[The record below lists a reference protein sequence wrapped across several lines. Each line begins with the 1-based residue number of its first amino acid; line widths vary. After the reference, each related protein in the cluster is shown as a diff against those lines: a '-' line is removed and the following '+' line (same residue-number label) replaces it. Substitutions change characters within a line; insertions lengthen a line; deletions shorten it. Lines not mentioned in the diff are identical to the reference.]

1 MKKIIYI
8 GGFELPNKNAA
19 AQRVIGNSYALKE
32 LGYETIFLGVSK
44 EEKNL
49 ENFKQ
54 FNDFK
59 YYERMYPQNNIQWLS
74 YLISVKDTI
83 KIIKKYEKIDF
94 LICYNYPAIALWRLK
109 NYCKKNN
116 IKIIADVTEWYQ
128 GEGNIIHKILK
139 NIDTFLRM
147 RIIHFKL
154 DGIIAI
160 SKFLENFY
168 KKKVK
173 TIYIPP
179 LVNKSESK
187 WKSGTNVFNKSD
199 SKILHLTYAGS
210 PGKNKD
216 KINKI
221 LRVLYESNFKNFQL
235 NLIGFTKDDFLKE
248 NPQEADI
255 ITRFSSKIIFFGRIS
270 HLEVLQILKKSDFS
284 IFFREVNRV
293 TMAGFPTK
301 FSESISCGVPV
312 ITTQTS
318 DLSDYL
324 QDGIT
329 GFWLE
334 KDIEKSVNKI
344 FKTKDIQNLKRM
356 KKNINSN
363 QFYYKNYV
371 EKFEQLFQ

>member
-32 LGYETIFLGVSK
+32 LGYEIIFLGISK
-44 EEKNL
+44 KEKNL
-49 ENFKQ
+49 DNFKQ
-54 FNDFK
+54 FDDFK
-59 YYERMYPQNNIQWLS
+59 YYEKLYPQNSIQWLS
-74 YLISVKDTI
+74 YLTSVKDTI
-83 KIIKKYEKIDF
+83 KIIKKHKKIDI

-128 GEGNIIHKILK
+128 GEGNIIHRCLK
-139 NIDTFLRM
+139 NLDTFLRM
-147 RIIHFKL
+147 KIIHFKL
-154 DGIIAI
+154 DGVIAI
-160 SKFLENFY
+160 SRFLENFY
-168 KKKVK
+168 KKEIN

-179 LVNKSESK
+179 LVNKNENK
-187 WKSGTNVFNKSD
+187 WKSEMNISNKED
-199 SKILHLTYAGS
+199 NTILCLTYAGS

-221 LRVLYESNFKNFQL
+221 LRFLYESNFDSFQL

-248 NPQEADI
+248 YPQEKSI
-255 ITRFSSKIIFFGRIS
+255 VNNISSKIIFWGRIS
-270 HLEVLQILKKSDFS
+270 HLEVLKILKKSDFS

-312 ITTQTS
+312 ITTKTS
-318 DLSDYL
+318 DLCNYL
-324 QDGIT
+324 QEGIN

-334 KDIEKSVNKI
+334 EDVEESISKI
-344 FKTKDIQNLKRM
+344 FKTKNIQELKEM
-356 KKNINSN
+356 KKNVDTKI
-363 QFYYKNYV
+363 FDFKNYIK
-371 EKFEQLFQ
+371 EFKKIF

>member
-32 LGYETIFLGVSK
+32 LGYEIIFLGISK

-49 ENFKQ
+49 ENSKQ

-59 YYERMYPQNNIQWLS
+59 YYERLYPQNSIQWLS
-74 YLISVKDTI
+74 YLTSIKDTI
-83 KIIKKYEKIDF
+83 KIINKHEKIDF
-94 LICYNYPAIALWRLK
+94 LICYNYPAIALWRLR

-128 GEGNIIHKILK
+128 GEGSIIHKCLK

-147 RIIHFKL
+147 RFVHFKL
-154 DGIIAI
+154 DGVIAI
-160 SKFLENFY
+160 SRFLENFY
-168 KKKVK
+168 KKEVN

-179 LVNKSESK
+179 LVNKNESK
-187 WKSGTNVFNKSD
+187 WKNEINVSNKED
-199 SKILHLTYAGS
+199 KKMLYLTYAGS

-221 LRVLYESNFKNFQL
+221 LKFLYESNFDSFQL

-248 NPQEADI
+248 YPQEKDI
-255 ITRFSSKIIFFGRIS
+255 VNKISSKIIFWGRIS
-270 HLEVLQILKKSDFS
+270 HLEVLKILKKSDFS

-324 QDGIT
+324 QNGIT

-334 KDIEKSVNKI
+334 KDIKKSVNKI
-344 FKTKDIQNLKRM
+344 FKTKDIQNLKKM
-356 KKNINSN
+356 KENINSN
-363 QFYYKNYV
+363 QFYYKNYI